1 MQGKRKA
8 MVDQSHSYSREPCP
22 AHASP
27 PTKQTEYKLTDTSN
41 IIMYVRTVY
50 NVRTNHCI
58 QCGNHVPLSVGN

>member
-1 MQGKRKA
+1 MQGERKA

-41 IIMYVRTVY
+41 NYIRTY
-50 NVRTNHCI
+50 CI
-58 QCGNHVPLSVGN
+58 